1 MCTPHFG
8 YEHGQVDRSDHG
20 TMSVLRESPSGHL
33 RSLLHG
39 FAEPLSIFVVV
50 DARKRRALLGEPSPA
65 HHRLESPSLFV
76 DSPCFLVGDRK
87 PAEYAA
93 AAAARV
99 GEPRPSGGRP
109 VDHLDLEIVGIP
121 GSLFVHLHSDFPL
134 RAGRVVDGMVISPPL
149 FLVRAHFSGLARAQL
164 RFVVRSIHCYSIS

>member
-65 HHRLESPSLFV
+65 HHRLESTSLSV
-76 DSPCFLVGDRK
+76 DRPRFLVGNRE
-87 PAEYAA
+87 PAECTA

-99 GEPRPSGGRP
+99 GEPRPSTGRP
-109 VDHLDLEIVGIP
+109 IEHLDLEVVRIP
-121 GSLFVHLHSDFPL
+121 GKLVVHLHSDLPL
-134 RAGRVVDGMVISPPL
+134 PAD
-149 FLVRAHFSGLARAQL
+149 
-164 RFVVRSIHCYSIS
+164 